1 MIPKY
6 PVPKILLLSVLCM
19 PLALFAQDEQMSE
32 EQMQQMMEN
41 AGKMQDCMA
50 KMDQQAM
57 DDFAA
62 KGEKVNAEIQNL
74 CSVGKRDEA
83 QKMAI
88 EYGKEMAASKE
99 MQAMQKCGE
108 MAKGMMPQG
117 PGSGDGAKPG
127 HVCDEM

>member
-1 MIPKY
+1 MNIKLPMIT
-6 PVPKILLLSVLCM
+6 VLLLSAWCVAPVLY
-19 PLALFAQDEQMSE
+19 AQDEQMSD

-50 KMDQQAM
+50 NMDQKAM

-62 KGEKVNAEIQNL
+62 RGEKVRAEIKKL
-74 CSVGKRDEA
+74 CTAGKRDEA

-88 EYGKEMAASKE
+88 DYGKEMSTSRE
-99 MQAMQKCGE
+99 MQAMRKCGQ
-108 MAKGMMPQG
+108 MAQGMVGAMPGQ
-117 PGSGDGAKPG
+117 GDGSKPG

>member
-1 MIPKY
+1 MNINF
-6 PVPKILLLSVLCM
+6 PVLTMLLLSMWCM
-19 PLALFAQDEQMSE
+19 PSVLYAQNDQMSD

-50 KMDQQAM
+50 NMDQKAM

-62 KGEKVNAEIQNL
+62 RGEKVHAEIKKL
-74 CSVGKRDEA
+74 CAAGKRDEA

-88 EYGKEMAASKE
+88 DYGKEMATSKE
-99 MQAMQKCGE
+99 MKAMQQCGQ
-108 MAKGMMPQG
+108 MAQGMVRPMPGQG
-117 PGSGDGAKPG
+117 DADNPG